1 MITRASAPPQAPPIG
16 LDDPSLPVPDTQT
29 AAPQMS
35 SPPSATGDVS
45 TTTVTELSDKYE
57 GVSSQQTDSEQKA
70 SKGFFGSVW
79 GMVGGNGGES
89 ASAAQ
94 EKLED
99 STAAPAI
106 PNFGFDNDR
115 LATTK

>member
-16 LDDPSLPVPDTQT
+16 LDDPSLPAPDTQT

-35 SPPSATGDVS
+35 SPPSATGDVT

-79 GMVGGNGGES
+79 SMVGGDGGDS
-89 ASAAQ
+89 APAAQ